1 MHETVLGEKKVSL
14 LERCPLFRAVLR
26 ERFHCIRIDKVPL
39 YIHMLCC
46 RYPREEPGRVE
57 SEVQMSQQL
66 QFLSQT
72 HHSHVQVPRRS
83 GSREIQGSLLG
94 DLLTGEV

>member
-1 MHETVLGEKKVSL
+1 MHETVLGEKKVSV
-14 LERCPLFRAVLR
+14 LERCPLFRGVLR
-26 ERFHCIRIDKVPL
+26 ETL
-39 YIHMLCC
+39 YSCQQCSTVHMVCC
-46 RYPREEPGRVE
+46 RNPGEERRWVE
-57 SEVQMSQQL
+57 SEVQVSQQL